1 MIPIIEMSQ
10 LEIGAYVQSHL
21 SQNGV
26 RVVLSGGA
34 SVSYYTNAKYISRD
48 LDMVN
53 LIGVDRKKIKTLMEE
68 IGFIEESRHFSHP
81 DNPAIVEFP
90 PGPLSV
96 GAEPVKRI
104 EEVKLK
110 TGSLM
115 IISATDCVKDRLA
128 AFYHWNDRQCLAQ
141 AILLIQT
148 NKIDMNEV
156 RRWSQVEGMMDKF
169 LIVLNEI
176 REK

>member
-1 MIPIIEMSQ
+1 MKPIFEMSQ

-21 SQNGV
+21 SHNGI

-34 SVSYYTNAKYISRD
+34 SVSYYTNAKYVSRD

-53 LIGVDRKKIKTLMEE
+53 LNGVDRKKIKSLMEE
-68 IGFIEESRHFSHP
+68 IGFIEVSRHFYHP

-104 EEVKLK
+104 EEVKLL
-110 TGSLM
+110 TGTLM

-141 AILLIQT
+141 AILLIGSV
-148 NKIDMNEV
+148 KIDLNEV
-156 RRWSQVEGMMDKF
+156 RRWSQEEGMMDKF
-169 LIVLNEI
+169 QILQEELSKV
-176 REK
+176 